1 MQVIDR
7 IALILAIIGG
17 LNWGSIGLFRFDL
30 VAWICGGQASVVA
43 RVIYT
48 LVGLAA
54 IWSNTQLIRGR
65 HEIDGD
71 NIFVNVQELDLRDLS
86 QARLELH
93 RRYIDIQLML
103 CGPAETFGW
112 SEAKDCVKAETE
124 FDEAK
129 DIQLFT
135 DIPQCFYTVGEGQ
148 FSILFPED
156 GHAPMLGEGH
166 VKKCIFKVRI

>member
-1 MQVIDR
+1 MR
-7 IALILAIIGG
+7 PC
-17 LNWGSIGLFRFDL
+17 R
-30 VAWICGGQASVVA
+30 
-43 RVIYT
+43 
-48 LVGLAA
+48 
-54 IWSNTQLIRGR
+54 
-65 HEIDGD
+65 
-71 NIFVNVQELDLRDLS
+71 DLRL
-86 QARLELH
+86 
-93 RRYIDIQLML
+93 
-103 CGPAETFGW
+103 
-112 SEAKDCVKAETE
+112 EAKDCVKAETE

>member
-1 MQVIDR
+1 M
-7 IALILAIIGG
+7 
-17 LNWGSIGLFRFDL
+17 
-30 VAWICGGQASVVA
+30 
-43 RVIYT
+43 
-48 LVGLAA
+48 
-54 IWSNTQLIRGR
+54 
-65 HEIDGD
+65 
-71 NIFVNVQELDLRDLS
+71 QELDLRDLS

-124 FDEAK
+124 FDEVK